1 MTRPL
6 AVLRPE
12 PGASA
17 TVERIVAAGHAA
29 LRLPLFHVERRPW
42 PEIDPA
48 EHDALV
54 LTSANALRCA
64 GSKLSALLPLPVWAV
79 GKATAR
85 AAATAGCR
93 VVATGNAGAEALLD
107 CAEQAGVRRALWL
120 GGESLRLDGHPAVSR
135 IVRVYA
141 SVPTPLQPTAVQAL
155 VDGVALVHSPRAAAT
170 LRAALDAHRI
180 SPGALRLAAISPAA
194 AAAAGDG
201 WERVAI
207 APSPSDNSL
216 VATAIGLAD

>member
-1 MTRPL
+1 MSRAL

-17 TVERIVAAGHAA
+17 TIARIETAGHRA

-48 EHDALV
+48 DHDALV

-64 GSKLSALLPLPVWAV
+64 GAKLSTLLALPVWAV

-85 AAATAGCR
+85 AATAAGCR
-93 VVATGNAGAEALLD
+93 VVAIGDAGAEALLD
-107 CAEQAGVRRALWL
+107 RAAQAGVGRALWL
-120 GGESLRLDGHPAVSR
+120 GGEALRLDHHRAVRR

-141 SVPTPLQPTAVQAL
+141 SVPAPLQPQAVQAL
-155 VDGVALVHSPRAAAT
+155 AGSVALVHSPRAAAT

-180 SPGALRLAAISPAA
+180 PPAALRLAAISPAA

-201 WERVAI
+201 WDRIAV
-207 APSPSDNSL
+207 APSPSDTAL